1 MANNGFLTLGDKDIV
16 TVIQEET
23 ADKAPL
29 ANPALTGTATLN
41 SKTIATTDQIPSTDN
56 LATKDELSQKAS
68 LSGAA
73 FTGAVTVQA
82 PSENANPATKQ
93 YVDTSITDLNVSQY
107 ATTSTMNSALANKAD
122 TSALSSLMPK
132 SGGTFTGAVQVQE
145 PTEGANPATK
155 TYVDS
160 AVASVYKYKGSV
172 ANQAALPQSDQ
183 VVGDVYNVEDTGD
196 NYAWDGTQWD
206 KLAGTVDL
214 SGYLTTSA
222 ASSTYLTK
230 TDAQSTYQPVGS
242 YATTTDLAAK
252 ADLASPALTGTPTV
266 NGENVAIA
274 SDLEDYVPKAGDIDA
289 TTYNQKN
296 YALSGSYYT
305 ITKDSPDVLYLEL
318 TGDFT
323 ISCVGAVDTNRTIKL
338 QVHKAA
344 SVASTATIT
353 WQGVTEWLTDG
364 NNAPVFGQ
372 VASQEQN
379 LVVAVCLSNTVILG
393 NTLYNSENPV
403 TGGAITIANVTGLQD
418 VLDTKADDSDVNAKI
433 NLTGSRGQLAGY
445 ENCSVVTSL
454 TVSDTTPD
462 STYYDSTSAIT
473 VNDGTAGMS
482 WTKVVMFG
490 QAPSSVELGTNWSW
504 VGGSAPSYAA
514 NGVLVLTW
522 QNAHGLANF
531 LSPSA

>member
-1 MANNGFLTLGDKDIV
+1 MPNNTGYLTLGTKDIV

-23 ADKAPL
+23 ANKAPL
-29 ANPALTGTATLN
+29 ASPALTGTATLN
-41 SKTIATTDQIPSTDN
+41 GQNIATVNQIPSTTD
-56 LATKDELSQKAS
+56 LATKAELAQKAG
-68 LSGAA
+68 LAGAA
-73 FTGAVTVQA
+73 FTGAVT
-82 PSENANPATKQ
+82 
-93 YVDTSITDLNVSQY
+93 
-107 ATTSTMNSALANKAD
+107 
-122 TSALSSLMPK
+122 
-132 SGGTFTGAVQVQE
+132 VQE

-155 TYVDS
+155 TYVDA

-172 ANQAALPQSDQ
+172 ANQAALPKSDQ
-183 VVGDVYNVEDTGD
+183 TVGDVYNVEDTGD

-214 SGYLTTSA
+214 SAYLTTA
-222 ASSTYLTK
+222 TASTTYLTK

-242 YATTTDLAAK
+242 YATTAQLNAK
-252 ADLASPALTGTPTV
+252 ANLESPALTGAPTV
-266 NGENVAIA
+266 NGEAIATA
-274 SDLEDYVPKAGDIDA
+274 SDLGDYVPKAGDIDA

-296 YALSGSYYT
+296 YALSGSSYT

-323 ISCVGAVDTNRTIKL
+323 LNCVGAVDTNRTIKL

-344 SVASTATIT
+344 SVAATATIT

-364 NNAPVFGQ
+364 NSAPVFGQ

-403 TGGAITIANVTGLQD
+403 TGGAIAIANVTGLQD
-418 VLDTKADDSDVNAKI
+418 ALDTKADDADVNAKI
-433 NLTGSRGQLAGY
+433 NLTGSRGQLAGF
-445 ENCSVVTSL
+445 EDCSVVTSL
-454 TVSDTTPD
+454 TVTDTTPD
-462 STYYDSTSAIT
+462 STYYNSTTAIT
-473 VNDGTAGMS
+473 VNDGTAGKS

-490 QAPSSVELGTNWSW
+490 QAPSTVTLGGSWSW
-504 VGGSAPSYAA
+504 VGGSMPTLAA

-522 QNAHGLANF
+522 QNTRGLANF